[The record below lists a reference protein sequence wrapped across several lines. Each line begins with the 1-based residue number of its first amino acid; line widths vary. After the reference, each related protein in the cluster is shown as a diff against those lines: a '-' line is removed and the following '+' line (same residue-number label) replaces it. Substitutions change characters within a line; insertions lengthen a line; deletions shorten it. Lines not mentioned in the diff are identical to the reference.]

1 MSIFTDIWNFRFCI
15 YRYKESITKSTR
27 GWKERLFARNSSTPE
42 PNSEARGEVDQ
53 RIANDPGIATISRMM
68 DHLQVAEYGR
78 TSTST
83 ASRTVTDTR
92 SPDPTERQDSVV
104 RTSPSL
110 NQDEAQAPSAAS
122 PASN

>member
-1 MSIFTDIWNFRFCI
+1 
-15 YRYKESITKSTR
+15 
-27 GWKERLFARNSSTPE
+27 
-42 PNSEARGEVDQ
+42 
-53 RIANDPGIATISRMM
+53 MM

-78 TSTST
+78 TNTPT

-92 SPDPTERQDSVV
+92 SPDPTERQDFMV

-122 PASN
+122 PASD